1 MMRIALFGTGNLAT
15 HFLKA
20 FEGLEAVSC
29 VQWIGRKENP
39 PRANTT
45 PYFNCFQNDIEVDVC
60 LLTISDD
67 YISEVAQ
74 SFETNAL
81 VVHTAA
87 AQPIDVLAPHK
98 RSGVFYPLQRFSQN
112 QELSWKNIPIC
123 LEANDKT
130 DLDIL
135 KKLAQ
140 QLSNEVHFVT
150 TKQRLHL
157 HAAAVFANNFCNHL
171 LGISQEITSNA
182 ALPHTLLHPIIK
194 ETLSRSL
201 DSNAKEHQTGP
212 AIRNDKKT
220 QSKHIDILTAEEAVL
235 YRALS
240 QSIYKIHNK

>member
-1 MMRIALFGTGNLAT
+1 MMRIALFFFFFHAKHAIRAVAELV
-15 HFLKA
+15 
-20 FEGLEAVSC
+20 AVSC
-29 VQWIGRKENP
+29 LQSIRSQAP
-39 PRANTT
+39 LLLSHAT
-45 PYFNCFQNDIEVDVC
+45 PYFNSFQNDIEVDVC

>member
-1 MMRIALFGTGNLAT
+1 MRIALFGTGNLAT
-15 HFLKA
+15 HFLNA
-20 FEGLEAVSC
+20 FEGLEAISC

-45 PYFNCFQNDIEVDVC
+45 PYFNAFQSDIEVDVC
-60 LLTISDD
+60 ILAISDD
-67 YISEVAQ
+67 HISEVAQ
-74 SFETNAL
+74 SFTTNAL

-87 AQPIDVLAPHK
+87 AQSTVVLAPHK
-98 RSGVFYPLQRFSQN
+98 RSGVFYPLQRFSQD
-112 QELSWKNIPIC
+112 QKLSWKNIPIC
-123 LEANDKT
+123 LEANTKT
-130 DLDIL
+130 DLDL
-135 KKLAQ
+135 LEKLAQ

-182 ALPHTLLHPIIK
+182 ALPHALLHPIIK

-201 DSNAKEHQTGP
+201 DSDAAKHQTGP
-212 AIRNDKKT
+212 AKRNDIKT
-220 QSKHIDILTAEEAVL
+220 QSKHIDILTAEEAAL

-240 QSIYKIHNK
+240 QSIYKTHNK

>member
-1 MMRIALFGTGNLAT
+1 MRIALFGTGNLAT

-20 FEGLEAVSC
+20 FEGFEAISC

-45 PYFNCFQNDIEVDVC
+45 PYFNRFQNDIEVDVC
-60 LLTISDD
+60 ILAISDD
-67 YISEVAQ
+67 HISEVAQ

-87 AQPIDVLAPHK
+87 AQSIDVLAPHK
-98 RSGVFYPLQRFSQN
+98 RSGVFYPLQRFSQD
-112 QELSWKNIPIC
+112 QKLSWEHIPIC
-123 LEANDKT
+123 LEANSKT
-130 DLDIL
+130 DLGML
-135 KKLAQ
+135 EKLAK

-150 TKQRLHL
+150 TKLRLHL

-171 LGISQEITSNA
+171 LGISQEITSNV
-182 ALPHTLLHPIIK
+182 ALPHSLLHPIIK

-201 DSNAKEHQTGP
+201 DSDAAKHQTGP
-212 AIRNDKKT
+212 AKRNDIKT
-220 QSKHIDILTAEEAVL
+220 QSKHIDILTAEEAAL

-240 QSIYKIHNK
+240 QSIYKTHNK

>member
-1 MMRIALFGTGNLAT
+1 MRIALFGTGNLAT

-20 FEGLEAVSC
+20 FEGFEAISC

-39 PRANTT
+39 PLANTT
-45 PYFNCFQNDIEVDVC
+45 PYFNRFQNDIEVDVC
-60 LLTISDD
+60 ILAISDD
-67 YISEVAQ
+67 HISEVAQ

-87 AQPIDVLAPHK
+87 AQSIDVLAPHK
-98 RSGVFYPLQRFSQN
+98 RSGVFYPLQRFSQD
-112 QELSWKNIPIC
+112 QKLSWEHIPIC
-123 LEANDKT
+123 LEANSKT
-130 DLDIL
+130 DLGML
-135 KKLAQ
+135 EKLAK

-171 LGISQEITSNA
+171 LGISQEITSNV
-182 ALPHTLLHPIIK
+182 ALPHSLLHPIIK

-201 DSNAKEHQTGP
+201 DSDAAKHQTGP
-212 AIRNDKKT
+212 AKRNDIKT
-220 QSKHIDILTAEEAVL
+220 QSKHIDILTAEEAAL

-240 QSIYKIHNK
+240 QSIYKTHNK

>member
-20 FEGLEAVSC
+20 FEGFEAISC

-45 PYFNCFQNDIEVDVC
+45 PYFNRFQNDIEVDVC
-60 LLTISDD
+60 ILAISDD
-67 YISEVAQ
+67 HISEVAQ

-87 AQPIDVLAPHK
+87 AQSIDVLAPHK
-98 RSGVFYPLQRFSQN
+98 RSGVFYPLQRFSQD
-112 QELSWKNIPIC
+112 QKLSWEHIPIC
-123 LEANDKT
+123 LEANSKT
-130 DLDIL
+130 DLGML
-135 KKLAQ
+135 EKLAK

-171 LGISQEITSNA
+171 LGISQEITSNV
-182 ALPHTLLHPIIK
+182 ALPHSLLHPIIK

-201 DSNAKEHQTGP
+201 DSDAAKHQTGP
-212 AIRNDKKT
+212 AKRNDIKT
-220 QSKHIDILTAEEAVL
+220 QSKHIDILTAEEAAL

-240 QSIYKIHNK
+240 QSIYKTNNK